1 MMDETYLLE
10 HIKEQLC
17 FVSQD
22 TAADLRAARGRASPF
37 RCARGDWAWRGR
49 CGSGALV
56 RRIGLT

>member
-37 RCARGDWAWRGR
+37 RCAGG
-49 CGSGALV
+49 G
-56 RRIGLT
+56 

>member
-1 MMDETYLLE
+1 MPCFSNLRSVNMMDETYLLE

-37 RCARGDWAWRGR
+37 RCAGG
-49 CGSGALV
+49 G
-56 RRIGLT
+56 